1 MSYTEKDEFEV
12 LHGLRIKGMTQPEEI
27 AETTGLEVD
36 LVTEVLDGA
45 VARERAR
52 HRTGGKVQGYMLTG
66 CGRDRHQALRAN
78 SLPDDVTE
86 LTAAYDAFL
95 GPNRDFKGLTT
106 KWQTEADGDISVV
119 LSDLKALNDDVG
131 AVLDLASKSVP
142 RMATYK
148 IRFARALEGFEKGNT
163 AALARPMSGSYHDVW
178 MELHED
184 LIQTLGR
191 ERTDAD
197 E

>member
-1 MSYTEKDEFEV
+1 MSCTEKDEFEV

-27 AETTGLEVD
+27 AEATGLEVD

-45 VARERAR
+45 VAQERAR
-52 HRTGGKVQGYMLTG
+52 HRTGGKVQGYMLTAS
-66 CGRDRHQALRAN
+66 GRDRHQSLRADN
-78 SLPDDVTE
+78 LPDDVTE
-86 LTAAYDAFL
+86 LTAAYEAFL
-95 GPNRDFKGLTT
+95 GPNRGFKGLTT
-106 KWQTEADGDISVV
+106 KWQTEADGNISVV

-131 AVLDLASKSVP
+131 EVLDLASKSIP

-148 IRFARALEGFEKGNT
+148 IRFARALQAFENGDT